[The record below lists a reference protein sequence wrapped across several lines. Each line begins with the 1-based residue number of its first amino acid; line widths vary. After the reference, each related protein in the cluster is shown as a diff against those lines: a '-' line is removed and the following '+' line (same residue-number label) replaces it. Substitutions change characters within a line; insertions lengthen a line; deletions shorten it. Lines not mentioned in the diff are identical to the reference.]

1 MIWNVFDSKT
11 TLEELR
17 EHLPPPAEG
26 ETWIAN
32 AVQERFGV
40 ISFGDA
46 PPELA
51 RLRDLIGKE
60 PEVFEEFDVLE

>member
-1 MIWNVFDSKT
+1 VIWNVFDSET

-26 ETWIAN
+26 ETWIEN
-32 AVQERFGV
+32 AVQERLGV
-40 ISFGDA
+40 ISFGDT

-60 PEVFEEFDVLE
+60 PEIFEEFDVLE